1 MSSTLYRV
9 TVRERK
15 GRSIDLE
22 FVLATFDIERVF
34 PETGFLA
41 RVLADSLLEDE
52 ILALW
57 PDADRGNAW
66 LFAGQ
71 WLLEHADEVIDE
83 ESIELHDEVDHPFV
97 LPSIHQLI
105 EELATPVKAHWETDP
120 RAVLLQLQAAM
131 TVEGERLEFDDDLDL
146 YRAGSLKEVAEEV
159 ASARLE
165 RIARVEVRASLRF
178 SVRNEKWIAH
188 LAVDDRFD
196 STAYPTGAAP

>member
-9 TVRERK
+9 TVRERE

-34 PETGFLA
+34 PEIGFLA
-41 RVLADSLLEDE
+41 RVLAESLPEDA
-52 ILALW
+52 ILTLW
-57 PDADRGNAW
+57 PDADRENSW
-66 LFAGQ
+66 VFAEQ

-83 ESIELHDEVDHPFV
+83 ESIELHDEVAHPFV

-105 EELATPVKAHWETDP
+105 EEIATPVKAQWETDP
-120 RAVLLQLQAAM
+120 RAVLLQLQAAI
-131 TVEGERLEFDDDLDL
+131 TAEGERLQFDNDLDL

-165 RIARVEVRASLRF
+165 RIAGVEVRASLRF

-188 LAVDDRFD
+188 LAVGDRFD
-196 STAYPTGAAP
+196 STAYPT